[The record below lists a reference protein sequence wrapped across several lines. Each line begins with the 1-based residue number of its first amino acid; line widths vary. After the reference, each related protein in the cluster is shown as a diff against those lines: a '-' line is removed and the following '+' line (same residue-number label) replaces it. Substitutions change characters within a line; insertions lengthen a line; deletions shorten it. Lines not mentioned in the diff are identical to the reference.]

1 MNLKII
7 IITIFTFLSLSNLS
21 AQSKKEQILILS
33 NKIDSLNSVLNN
45 ERSLSLEKIKTLN
58 SEIDLIKK
66 KLVAANDELV
76 NASKDLD
83 KKRVDAASYSS
94 ENKRLESD
102 LTSLKE
108 ENLRLQFKL
117 DSIEKHYSSQ
127 RDVEFLSPELENEH
141 GNRIIIMYGKQIGT
155 LEIAVDPDMSCSC
168 NEYIGV
174 IVRAT
179 KKPNIYMSDD
189 KSTRLE
195 IIKETYLIS
204 ILKETDCCHVKAGKY
219 TFYKRME

>member
-1 MNLKII
+1 MII
-7 IITIFTFLSLSNLS
+7 RFLSFAIFAVLFTGSIS
-21 AQSKKEQILILS
+21 AQSKKEQILTLS
-33 NKIDSLNSVLNN
+33 NKIDSLNSVLIN
-45 ERSLSLEKIKTLN
+45 ERSLSFEKISKLN
-58 SEIDLIKK
+58 SEIDLISK
-66 KLVAANDELV
+66 KLIAANGELI

-83 KKRVDAASYSS
+83 KKRGETASLSS

-102 LTSLKE
+102 LISLKE
-108 ENLRLQFKL
+108 ENSRLQFKL
-117 DSIEKHYSSQ
+117 DSIERVYSSE
-127 RDVEFLSPELENEH
+127 REVEFLSPELQNEH
-141 GNRIIIMYGKQIGT
+141 GNKIIIMYGKQDGT

-179 KKPNIYMSDD
+179 KKTNVYMSDD

-195 IIKETYLIS
+195 IMKDTYLIS

-219 TFYKRME
+219 TFYKRMQ